1 MALIT
6 GNDCSITVGGTVFD
20 DVVASF
26 ELSFDTETLTYNV
39 LSGPRAAGGSES
51 GNLSLTF
58 AFDSGETDSLYDSL
72 WTAAGT
78 PVAYV
83 ATAGTTTF
91 TGNAIAIKP
100 GVPATAG
107 SIVEVSVQLALDGMP
122 TKGVVSGMAAK
133 TGSTSTNP

>member
-6 GNDCSITVGGTVFD
+6 GNDCSISVGGKVFD

-83 ATAGTTTF
+83 ATAGTATF
-91 TGNAIAIKP
+91 TGNAVAIKP

-107 SIVEVSVQLALDGMP
+107 SIVEVTVQLALDGMP
-122 TKGVVSGMAAK
+122 TKGAVTVLAAK
-133 TGSTSTNP
+133 AGTTNP

>member
-6 GNDCSITVGGTVFD
+6 GNDCSITVGGAVFD

-58 AFDSGETDSLYDSL
+58 AFDSGETSSLYDSL

-78 PVAYV
+78 AVDYI
-83 ATAGTTTF
+83 ATAGSATF
-91 TGNAIAIKP
+91 TGKAIAIKP

-107 SIVEVSVQLALDGMP
+107 SIVEVSVELALDGMP
-122 TKGVVSGMAAK
+122 AKGAVTKTVTK
-133 TGSTSTNP
+133 